1 MSTSE
6 KDDLSGTPDPGSSES
21 LKPRIIVA
29 DDDDE
34 LRSIIVKL
42 LETAGWDVL
51 EAENGQ
57 VALDL
62 ARERTPQAVLLDLA
76 MPVRGGQET
85 LEELLSLYPDL
96 PVVILTG
103 QGDIERAVEA
113 MKKGAFDFLTKP
125 PDAEHLLL
133 VLERSI
139 ENRRR
144 DLELAESRR
153 RDHSRFTLIGGKSPA
168 MKTYLEQLGRAA
180 ASDSTVMLI
189 GETGSGKEL
198 AARTIWSQGRRA
210 DAPFIAVNCGLL
222 PDEHIELT
230 LFGTEPD
237 PGGDSQKGRVEEADG
252 GTLFLDKV
260 GELPTGVQSQL
271 VNVLEEGEYRR
282 VGGGMARSTNLRLIA
297 ANSSDLKEWVVQGFF
312 REDLYHHLS
321 VVVLEVP
328 ALRDCREDMHDMVD
342 HYLHQLCAEMGKPIP
357 TLGEGVWERLESY
370 TWPGNSR
377 ELRNTLERAL
387 VLSGEGTNGRSY
399 YQERGRSRPKFY
411 LINSSLAGSA
421 SPDQRRSNQG
431 SGKFTIVRYI

>member
-328 ALRDCREDMHDMVD
+328 AL
-342 HYLHQLCAEMGKPIP
+342 
-357 TLGEGVWERLESY
+357 
-370 TWPGNSR
+370 PGF
-377 ELRNTLERAL
+377 L
-387 VLSGEGTNGRSY
+387 
-399 YQERGRSRPKFY
+399 P
-411 LINSSLAGSA
+411 
-421 SPDQRRSNQG
+421 
-431 SGKFTIVRYI
+431 